1 MSRSVRFKGV
11 RERRLRARR
20 AGCRREAYV
29 WRALVGFGAPRTPQA
44 RYDATRIRSRV
55 CSTVGFWPVRRMPAR
70 PMAVHAMR
78 WPRGRAVGAHI
89 LFYYLPE
96 VILGTPATR
105 GPVGARQRLPR
116 TVHTR
121 TDSTSSHTAAHHHSS
136 SHFPTLHT
144 CIPSISYPRKRI
156 RWPCS
161 DGHAEAMRRAFRG
174 AIARLVG
181 SLAACQCAMPLV
193 FIPIHCVT
201 RKAA

>member
-1 MSRSVRFKGV
+1 MWCVVRADV
-11 RERRLRARR
+11 R
-20 AGCRREAYV
+20 
-29 WRALVGFGAPRTPQA
+29 WW
-44 RYDATRIRSRV
+44 RSR
-55 CSTVGFWPVRRMPAR
+55 
-70 PMAVHAMR
+70 
-78 WPRGRAVGAHI
+78 RGRQAETRGGNLRRCAVLCACTAI
-89 LFYYLPE
+89 CTNLRE
-96 VILGTPATR
+96 VILTTPATPS
-105 GPVGARQRLPR
+105 PVGARQRLPR